1 MKKLGI
7 ALAIAI
13 ASLGAAHAADLP
25 TKKEVPPPPKPNCFA
40 TFWTW
45 LDSSASDCPLSA
57 GPFTVYGTFDIG
69 GGYFAAGADR
79 SPVADKMAY
88 AIQKYSN
95 SSRWQGNFNSLSSNV
110 LGIKMKQDL
119 GFLGAPGWSLIGVL
133 EAGISPYSGMFN
145 NGPRSLADNN
155 ARFNNKAPFSGTA
168 LDSSRAGQWDNSQGY
183 IGISNNTYG
192 TLTFGR
198 TNSLVS
204 DALSAYDPVASIAYS
219 LIGVSSSFPG
229 FGNTETVRP
238 NLAVT
243 YRLTY
248 QNFRAAFQAGGFGGY
263 DLGNA
268 MDSSYQGQLGGD
280 FKLFGDTPYAGTL
293 SLDAMGSWVTNA
305 VSLSSFAG
313 SNIVCFHAVNCF
325 ININNQ
331 YFNPNDVLKATL
343 SNNIGLALLGRYK
356 WNQWGFYGGY
366 LYARL
371 MNPSDD
377 HLNGFETIAE
387 GIFVPGGF
395 FSKGVFTNNA
405 ITVNQYN
412 IQKVLMTYWGGAKWS
427 FRPDLDLAF
436 GYYFQSQNNF
446 NTSVCTGS
454 GINISS
460 SKCAGGQQGVSF
472 LIDWRPW
479 KRVDLYAGVMRTSVY
494 GGLANGF
501 NHQVN
506 WDPSAGIRVRF

>member
-13 ASLGAAHAADLP
+13 AAAGAAHAADLP
-25 TKKEVPPPPKPNCFA
+25 TKKEVPPPLKPNCFA
-40 TFWTW
+40 SFWTW
-45 LDSSASDCPLSA
+45 LDSSATDCPLSG
-57 GPFTVYGTFDIG
+57 GPFTVYGTIDVG
-69 GGYFAAGADR
+69 GGYYSSGADR

-95 SSRWQGNFNSLSSNV
+95 SSRWQGNYNSLSTSV

-119 GFLGAPGWSLIGVL
+119 GIVGAPGWSLIGVL

-155 ARFNNKAPFSGTA
+155 ARPTNKPPFQNTP

-183 IGISNNTYG
+183 LGISNNTYG

-198 TNSLVS
+198 TNTLVA
-204 DALSAYDPVASIAYS
+204 DAYSAYDPVASIAYS

-229 FGNTETVRP
+229 FGNTETIRP

-263 DLGNA
+263 GLGNA
-268 MDSSYQGQLGGD
+268 MDASYQGQLGGD
-280 FKLFGDTPYAGTL
+280 FKLFGGTPYAGTF
-293 SLDAMGSWVTNA
+293 SLDVLGSFVKDA
-305 VSLSSFAG
+305 VSLSSFSG
-313 SNIVCFHAVNCF
+313 SNITCFHQLNCF

-331 YFNPNDVLKATL
+331 LFNPNDVLKATL
-343 SNNIGLALLGRYK
+343 SNNIGLALLGKYK
-356 WNQWGFYGGY
+356 LNQWSFYGGY

-377 HLNGFETIAE
+377 HLNGFQTIAE

-395 FSKGVFTNNA
+395 LSKGVFTNNA

-412 IQKVLMTYWGGAKWS
+412 IQRLLQTYWTGAKYAV
-427 FRPDLDLAF
+427 RPDLDLAF

-446 NTSVCTGS
+446 NTVACTGS